1 MLGDI
6 WVLTSRNLLR
16 YSFRMMEVV
25 NKKTIFDL
33 QGKLVV
39 KSQCIDTVIDLNTL
53 VFRDGIYLIV
63 ISDGKTSIGK
73 IVALNKQM

>member
-1 MLGDI
+1 MLNG
-6 WVLTSRNLLR
+6 SNLITKGN
-16 YSFRMMEVV
+16 FVV
-25 NKKTIFDL
+25 DVFDL